1 MRYKITRE
9 MENMILEILVLKQLL
24 ENDKISNRKELE
36 SNLNRLIKAL
46 ISEFKRNKTLYNIY
60 YC

>member
-9 MENMILEILVLKQLL
+9 MESMILEILVLKQLL

-46 ISEFKRNKTLYNIY
+46 ISEFKKNNNTLYIC